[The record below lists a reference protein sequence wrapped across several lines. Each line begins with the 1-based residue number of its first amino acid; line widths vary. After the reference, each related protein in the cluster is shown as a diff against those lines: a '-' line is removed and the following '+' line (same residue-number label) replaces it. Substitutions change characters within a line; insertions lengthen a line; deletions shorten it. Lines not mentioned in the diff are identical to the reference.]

1 MRAHISVVVTFA
13 VVLLF
18 ASRGAAQGPIV
29 SFQAG
34 ATPIDQES
42 SLFELGARFSPRGG
56 FGGDVSI
63 DLYPQAIAA
72 EALAGVVDVSL
83 AANLRVGP
91 VFTLEPRV
99 GASILGVVGAG
110 GAVAAPG
117 FSGGVGLVVR
127 FDSRTALR
135 VDYTYRRLMS
145 GDELYTVPSLTAGFV
160 IHP

>member
-1 MRAHISVVVTFA
+1 MRRGRFPFGQSCLDLIVRELDIQLPVFDVNHDGVAFA
-13 VVLLF
+13 QR
-18 ASRGAAQGPIV
+18 SDGAAR
-29 SFQAG
+29 S
-34 ATPIDQES
+34 
-42 SLFELGARFSPRGG
+42 G

-63 DLYPQAIAA
+63 DMYPQAIAA
-72 EALAGVVDVSL
+72 DALAGVVDISL

-110 GAVAAPG
+110 GAVGAPG
-117 FSGGVGLVVR
+117 FSGGAGLVVR

-145 GDELYTVPSLTAGFV
+145 GDELYTVPSLTAGFI